1 MRDHVRK
8 GSLVRP
14 RAALIILTLAAGAGP
29 GAAGQEVQVITSIEV
44 LLSRDAVRPGET
56 FKAAVILEVKPG
68 FHINDS
74 APLDEFLYPTSLDI
88 EDAAGIELL
97 ETFYPAG
104 RRTKVDYSDV
114 EVAVYEGRV
123 ILGLLLKA
131 AGKIAPGTI
140 ELQGTLSYQACD
152 DATCLPPAEIAFT
165 VAVPVVRASRTTV
178 DTHAEVF
185 EKIVFRTSGK

>member
-1 MRDHVRK
+1 MRNARTVLSVVRL
-8 GSLVRP
+8 S
-14 RAALIILTLAAGAGP
+14 AALLILTLFANAVP
-29 GAAGQEVQVITSIEV
+29 TAAGQEVQVITSIEV

-56 FKAAVILEVKPG
+56 FKAAVVLEVKPG

-88 EDAAGIELL
+88 EDTAGIELL
-97 ETFYPAG
+97 GTFYPTG

-131 AGKIAPGTI
+131 ADKIAPGTV
-140 ELQGTLSYQACD
+140 ELRGSLSYQACD
-152 DATCLPPAEIAFT
+152 DATCLPPAEIGFE
-165 VAVPVVRASRTTV
+165 VVVPIAPASRKTV
-178 DTHAEVF
+178 DTHAEIF
-185 EKIVFRTSGK
+185 EKIVFRTPAK